1 MSTLSRKLEPLMAII
16 AELRKTIVELMNR
29 LTRYENFNPHIALDQ
44 AQAQVQVHAHSSQ
57 GGAPTSQSEFF
68 QSKM

>member
-16 AELRKTIVELMNR
+16 AELRKTIVELTNR
-29 LTRYENFNPHIALDQ
+29 LARYENFNFIALDQ